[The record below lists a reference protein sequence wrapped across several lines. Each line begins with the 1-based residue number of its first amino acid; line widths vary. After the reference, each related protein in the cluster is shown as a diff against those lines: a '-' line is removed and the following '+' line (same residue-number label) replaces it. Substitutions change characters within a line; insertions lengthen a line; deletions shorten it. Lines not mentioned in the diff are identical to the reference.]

1 MMKTSLSKHEKMMAS
16 KSWRMANAS
25 NSREEQNLQ
34 KEKQRLMK
42 QYEAETCQLKA
53 AQNRF
58 ENQYR
63 KKSTTEKKTSL
74 VLPPLQEKNSHPLK
88 GQDGRKGS
96 CGNSVSLPSLPRS
109 ADSFSVIAAVPRPRS
124 VSVSSEADSHSAS
137 LIVSDSHKGI
147 ASTQHHRRS
156 KSYAG
161 LPNVIK

>member
-63 KKSTTEKKTSL
+63 KKKYNRKEDIACVTT
-74 VLPPLQEKNSHPLK
+74 
-88 GQDGRKGS
+88 
-96 CGNSVSLPSLPRS
+96 S
-109 ADSFSVIAAVPRPRS
+109 AGEEQ
-124 VSVSSEADSHSAS
+124 SSSQGA
-137 LIVSDSHKGI
+137 
-147 ASTQHHRRS
+147 RR
-156 KSYAG
+156 
-161 LPNVIK
+161 